1 MALGVGVLGS
11 ESGAEGVDI
20 AEGHG
25 EVFGV
30 QLAGHGQAG
39 FFAEEVLAVV
49 HLAVLGLGYVVQVQG
64 GHLEHLTGALAVAGG
79 DDGGL
84 GVDEA
89 PLLEELVDSI
99 SRHAPHPEGGGE
111 QVGPGAQ
118 MLNGPQELHAVA
130 LFLQGVV
137 RGGGALHGDLRG
149 LQLQGLLGIGG
160 QGHHAGDDQGRAH
173 VLGRDV
179 LVIVQRAGLH
189 DYLEIA
195 EAGAVVQF
203 DEAEALQVTNG
214 ADPAAHRDGLAGQG
228 LAVSKNFCDLCITH
242 SSIRPLHVSV
252 Q

>member
-1 MALGVGVLGS
+1 
-11 ESGAEGVDI
+11 
-20 AEGHG
+20 
-25 EVFGV
+25 
-30 QLAGHGQAG
+30 
-39 FFAEEVLAVV
+39 
-49 HLAVLGLGYVVQVQG
+49 
-64 GHLEHLTGALAVAGG
+64 
-79 DDGGL
+79 
-84 GVDEA
+84 
-89 PLLEELVDSI
+89 
-99 SRHAPHPEGGGE
+99 
-111 QVGPGAQ
+111 

-214 ADPAAHRDGLAGQG
+214 ADPAAHGNGLTGERF
-228 LAVSKNFCDLCITH
+228 AVCKNFCDFCVTH
-242 SSIRPLHVSV
+242 SLIRPLCCWYNYKHNTPIFRSLQEGTAILPAESGILRRKHKFLLNFGHSSDIMNNVNAGVMELVDVTDSKASKSGSMKSDKNLDFSRLPSYNKIWLL
-252 Q
+252 